1 MSRHYEKSKPL
12 SDTLLVAS
20 RYLFGCLAV
29 LFFLASAL
37 SIAGQIV
44 RPSHDSWFFL
54 AVFAAPL
61 LVLGIICVAACRSAG
76 RGSLNF
82 YWLAAGGV
90 GFAAAVIGFIGWLFA
105 GFTPG

>member
-12 SDTLLVAS
+12 SGTLLIAG

-29 LFFLASAL
+29 LFLLASAL
-37 SIAGQIV
+37 SIISQIA
-44 RPSHDSWFFL
+44 RPSYDSWFFL

-61 LVLGIICVAACRSAG
+61 LVLGIICIAACRSAG
-76 RGSLNF
+76 RGSLSF
-82 YWLAAGGV
+82 YWLAAGAV
-90 GFAAAVIGFIGWLFA
+90 GFVATVLGFIGWLFT